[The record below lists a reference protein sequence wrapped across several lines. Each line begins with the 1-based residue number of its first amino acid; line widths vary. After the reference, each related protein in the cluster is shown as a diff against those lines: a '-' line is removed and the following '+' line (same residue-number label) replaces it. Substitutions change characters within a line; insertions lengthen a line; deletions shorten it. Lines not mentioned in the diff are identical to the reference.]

1 MDRASGLLTIV
12 GIAGAAAAASVA
24 GGLIALWRPPGTLFL
39 SLALGFAGG
48 VLLATV
54 TFEMLPTALERGSL
68 PLVTGG
74 FLLGMLAV
82 YGFDLYVHRGRLA
95 GDKSAERDTVRRFH
109 RRRRPRGDEVTVL
122 AGGTS
127 VEELIE
133 GLSIGVGSA
142 IAPGTGLLIGIAIA
156 IDNLGE
162 SLSIGELIRSESGE
176 PDRAM
181 RPADPGLDRPDRC
194 RGARLRARRL
204 VPAARAQGSPAG
216 IPPRARCRRHVLPDH
231 DRPAPGGA
239 ATAVPAIRRARGRR
253 GVPGHFRA
261 GAAHLRPL
269 APACNLASDRHLS

>member
-181 RPADPGLDRPDRC
+181 R
-194 RGARLRARRL
+194 RRIL
-204 VPAARAQGSPAG
+204 GWTAL
-216 IPPRARCRRHVLPDH
+216 I
-231 DRPAPGGA
+231 GA
-239 ATAVPAIRRARGRR
+239 AVLGSALVGWFLLRG
-253 GVPGHFRA
+253 
-261 GAAHLRPL
+261 LKDRPL
-269 APACNLASDRHLS
+269 AFLLALGAGAMFYLTTTDLLPEAQQRQYQQSGALAAGAGFLVIFGLAQLT